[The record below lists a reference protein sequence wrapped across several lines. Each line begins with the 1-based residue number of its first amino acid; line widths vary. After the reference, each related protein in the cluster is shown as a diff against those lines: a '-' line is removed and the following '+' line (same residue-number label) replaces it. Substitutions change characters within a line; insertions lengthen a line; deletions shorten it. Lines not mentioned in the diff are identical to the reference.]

1 MPIEKENL
9 DIFTDIGK
17 KIKGMARTIALIEII
32 NSYILAIVIF
42 ILSFFDFEALW
53 WLLLVSFVVIVLGY
67 SIAWASSYLLYGF
80 GELIDKTCEIE
91 KNTRGNRNEIIA
103 QPSPKKEKV
112 ETVAKPKGVKVATTT
127 FTLDESTCF
136 ADVTCPECGE
146 NLSFVENTKEAEC
159 PFCGALFR
167 IELHQSK
174 N

>member
-80 GELIDKTCEIE
+80 GELIEQME
-91 KNTRGNRNEIIA
+91 RSNNNTYVISKQLEQMLKEN
-103 QPSPKKEKV
+103 KK
-112 ETVAKPKGVKVATTT
+112 
-127 FTLDESTCF
+127 DE
-136 ADVTCPECGE
+136 
-146 NLSFVENTKEAEC
+146 
-159 PFCGALFR
+159 
-167 IELHQSK
+167 
-174 N
+174 